1 MPQRRPKFGKHREG
15 QLERL
20 PEKLQRKRERRVS
33 SRIRRM
39 PNWIRIALVLIVV
52 IVIIGGV
59 ILVLPP
65 SVQQPLGPT
74 KGNVY
79 FVQTDQ
85 FYCNVYYNGTP
96 GGKLAVDY
104 MKTRFGVGTYNGTQ
118 PLHVS
123 ILDTFNENRNIT
135 FDEPFVWDYYG
146 NCYKISPTIAP
157 RSISFNV
164 GGISPALVNQTPII
178 PVDGSRTDFGNCYW
192 SLFFGYRIDSAN
204 DSLLAHE
211 DLSDLFA
218 LNFTI
223 QNVTLLYGVETPVKC
238 HMTLFPPTGGIQ
250 YCDGL
255 AYIQFP
261 TTVYN
266 GTHLLA
272 NITLATVNQIGTT
285 KEGTYTSNQSLITMR
300 APFTFL
306 ANNSWGFDFDLN
318 VTSYASSPFCL
329 LNLSAPECR
338 FFLRAGFRN
347 YPAPVF
353 DQPMHF
359 PKASVTINTPYQKL
373 RVVNYTEVFLRLPQ
387 VWLNAV
393 HVGNSTPV
401 FVPLV
406 VQPGS
411 TAHQRMSYS
420 GFENSPKMRSF
431 QTARLFAQSS
441 QLVMLAAVTPVLERL
456 RRTPL
461 I

>member
-1 MPQRRPKFGKHREG
+1 MP
-15 QLERL
+15 
-20 PEKLQRKRERRVS
+20 S
-33 SRIRRM
+33 
-39 PNWIRIALVLIVV
+39 WIKVALVLVV
-52 IVIIGGV
+52 VVVIIGGS
-59 ILVLPP
+59 ILLLPP
-65 SVQQPLGPT
+65 YRPTPPGLT
-74 KGNVY
+74 KGDVY
-79 FVQTDQ
+79 IVQTDQ
-85 FYCNVYYNGTP
+85 FYCYVNSSNG
-96 GGKLAVDY
+96 LAIDY
-104 MKTRFGVGTYNGTQ
+104 MQTRFGAGTYNGTQ
-118 PLHVS
+118 PLHVT

-178 PVDGSRTDFGNCYW
+178 PVSGSRTDFGNCYW

-204 DSLLAHE
+204 DSLLAHD

-223 QNVTLLYGVETPVKC
+223 QNVTLLYGKQTPVKC
-238 HMTLFPPTGGIQ
+238 HMTLLPPTDGIQ
-250 YCDGL
+250 YSDGL

-306 ANNSWGFDFDLN
+306 ANNSWGFDFNLN

-359 PKASVTINTPYQKL
+359 PKASITVHTPYNKL
-373 RVVNYTEVFLRLPQ
+373 RVVNYTEVHLRLPE

-393 HVGNSTPV
+393 NPGNSTPG
-401 FVPLV
+401 FVLQLV
-406 VQPGS
+406 
-411 TAHQRMSYS
+411 
-420 GFENSPKMRSF
+420 
-431 QTARLFAQSS
+431 QSS
-441 QLVMLAAVTPVLERL
+441 HAFGRSGYSSGLGDSSEMSSCQAEPVVSQDAQLVTLAVAPTVSERL
-456 RRTPL
+456 RRGTFV
-461 I
+461 